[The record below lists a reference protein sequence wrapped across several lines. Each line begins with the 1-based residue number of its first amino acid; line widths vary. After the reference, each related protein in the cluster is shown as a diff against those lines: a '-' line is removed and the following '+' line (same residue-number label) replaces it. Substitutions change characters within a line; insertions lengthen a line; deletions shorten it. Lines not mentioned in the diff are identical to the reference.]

1 MKLIITKGTFHD
13 IYKWGVGFV
22 SQKAYNSWKNYW
34 PSIDTIFWHYF
45 ATDNDCQ
52 YLVETGGSIYLHPMD
67 FTLVLQKIGGSYRR
81 DKNGNEYEI
90 FPEIEELDEICSK
103 CAEAC
108 GGTFEM
114 SPLKI
119 VEV

>member
-1 MKLIITKGTFHD
+1 MKLIIIKGTFHG
-13 IYKWGVGFV
+13 IYEWGVGFV
-22 SQKAYNSWKNYW
+22 SQDAYSRWNAYW
-34 PSIDTIFWHYF
+34 LSLDAIFWHHF
-45 ATDNDCQ
+45 ATEDCQ
-52 YLVETGGSIYLHPMD
+52 YLVGTGGSIYLHPMD

-114 SPLKI
+114 SPLRI

>member
-1 MKLIITKGTFHD
+1 MKLIIAKGTFHG
-13 IYKWGVGFV
+13 IYEWGVGFV

-34 PSIDTIFWHYF
+34 PSIDAIFWHHF
-45 ATDNDCQ
+45 STDDCQ
-52 YLVETGGSIYLHPMD
+52 YLVGTGGSIYLHPMD
-67 FTLVLQKIGGSYRR
+67 FTLVLHKIGSQYRY
-81 DKNGNEYEI
+81 DENGNKHEV
-90 FPEIEELDEICSK
+90 FAEIEELDKICSK

>member
-1 MKLIITKGTFHD
+1 MKLIITKGVFHG
-13 IYKWGVGFV
+13 IYEWGRGFV
-22 SQKAYNSWKNYW
+22 SQDVYNRWKSYW
-34 PSIDTIFWHYF
+34 LTLDATFWHHF
-45 ATDNDCQ
+45 FTKDCQ

-67 FTLVLQKIGGSYRR
+67 FTLVLRKIGSQYRH
-81 DKNGNEYEI
+81 DENGKRHEV
-90 FPEIEELDEICSK
+90 FAEIEELDRICSE
-103 CAEAC
+103 CAKEC